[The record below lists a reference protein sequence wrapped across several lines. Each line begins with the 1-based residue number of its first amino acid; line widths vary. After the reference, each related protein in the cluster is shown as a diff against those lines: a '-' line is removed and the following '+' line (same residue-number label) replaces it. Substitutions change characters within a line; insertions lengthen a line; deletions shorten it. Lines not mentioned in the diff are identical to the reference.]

1 MELDNGNKEGNI
13 DEIKKFVTSR
23 FITLSEGCWRIFPF
37 DTHGRDPSIQRLAV
51 HEENL
56 QMVTFNEGKPE
67 EAISNPKNTTLL
79 AWFKLNQSDPE
90 ANSLKYHE
98 IPEHYVWNSSQHKW
112 TKRKQ
117 KRCIGHMYTTNPSQ
131 GERHYLRILLHH
143 IPGAIDYTDLK
154 TSPVGITHSTFKE
167 TAIAYGLLETDEEW
181 HECLSEAA
189 VSFLPVQLHSLF
201 VTILIFG
208 EPAKPTV
215 LWEKYKEVLGEDL
228 LRDIP
233 ASVGASM
240 EQIRECVD
248 NEVLCHLQQ
257 ELEGMGACL
266 EQFGLPTPN
275 TQNRIQR
282 VPKVIQD
289 KMFDVSQ

>member
-1 MELDNGNKEGNI
+1 M
-13 DEIKKFVTSR
+13 
-23 FITLSEGCWRIFPF
+23 
-37 DTHGRDPSIQRLAV
+37 
-51 HEENL
+51 
-56 QMVTFNEGKPE
+56 
-67 EAISNPKNTTLL
+67 
-79 AWFKLNQSDPE
+79 
-90 ANSLKYHE
+90 
-98 IPEHYVWNSSQHKW
+98 
-112 TKRKQ
+112 
-117 KRCIGHMYTTNPSQ
+117 
-131 GERHYLRILLHH
+131 
-143 IPGAIDYTDLK
+143 
-154 TSPVGITHSTFKE
+154 
-167 TAIAYGLLETDEEW
+167 
-181 HECLSEAA
+181 SEAA

-248 NEVLCHLQQ
+248 NEVLCQLQQ

-282 VPKVIQD
+282 IPKVIQD
-289 KMFDVSQ
+289 EMFDVGKQKDISHHKCIRLNADQQEAFCTIMKAVHNENHPQKMFFLNAPGGYGKTFLIEALLSTVESMGKIALAVTSSGIAAELLEGG